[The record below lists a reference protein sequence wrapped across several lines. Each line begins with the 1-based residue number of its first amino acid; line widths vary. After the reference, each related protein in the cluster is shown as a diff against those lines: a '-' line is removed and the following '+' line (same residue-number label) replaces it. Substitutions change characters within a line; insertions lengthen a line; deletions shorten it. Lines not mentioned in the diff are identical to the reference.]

1 MMLVCPITLDA
12 LKRFIKTTVI
22 PKQFMENFPKLLELN
37 LKVYTS
43 VTNWLFDLKSTV
55 AVYRGTY

>member
-1 MMLVCPITLDA
+1 M
-12 LKRFIKTTVI
+12 TVI
-22 PKQFMENFPKLLELN
+22 PKPLELN

-43 VTNWLFDLKSTV
+43 VTIWLFDLKSTV